1 VASGTRND
9 RTGLGYPNPR
19 RRLGCS
25 PATSTPRLG
34 GGGNGHATRMA
45 QRQNPQARTEDQRRR
60 LIEEMRRLEH
70 GRDET
75 GSSDEP
81 DADAASRETEE
92 PSEGQLRK
100 ARRRLDEQDQ
110 R

>member
-1 VASGTRND
+1 
-9 RTGLGYPNPR
+9 
-19 RRLGCS
+19 
-25 PATSTPRLG
+25 
-34 GGGNGHATRMA
+34 MA

-75 GSSDEP
+75 DSSHEP
-81 DADAASRETEE
+81 DADAARRETQE

-110 R
+110 G

>member
-1 VASGTRND
+1 
-9 RTGLGYPNPR
+9 
-19 RRLGCS
+19 
-25 PATSTPRLG
+25 LG
-34 GGGNGHATRMA
+34 GGGNGHRTRMA
-45 QRQNPQARTEDQRRR
+45 QRQDPQARTEDQRRR

-81 DADAASRETEE
+81 DADAGRRETQE
-92 PSEGQLRK
+92 PSEGQLRE

-110 R
+110 G

>member
-1 VASGTRND
+1 
-9 RTGLGYPNPR
+9 
-19 RRLGCS
+19 
-25 PATSTPRLG
+25 
-34 GGGNGHATRMA
+34 MA
-45 QRQNPQARTEDQRRR
+45 QRQDPQARTEDQRRR

-81 DADAASRETEE
+81 DADAASRETAE

>member
-1 VASGTRND
+1 
-9 RTGLGYPNPR
+9 
-19 RRLGCS
+19 
-25 PATSTPRLG
+25 
-34 GGGNGHATRMA
+34 MA

-75 GSSDEP
+75 GSSHEP
-81 DADAASRETEE
+81 DADAARRETQE

-100 ARRRLDEQDQ
+100 ARRRLAEQDQ